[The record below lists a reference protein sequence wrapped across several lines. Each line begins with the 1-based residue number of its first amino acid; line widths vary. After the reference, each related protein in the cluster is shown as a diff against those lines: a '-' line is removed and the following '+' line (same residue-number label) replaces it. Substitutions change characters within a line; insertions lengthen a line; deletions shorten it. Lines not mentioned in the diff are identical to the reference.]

1 MSIKFYVLY
10 KTLMTGLQDR
20 AVLKFRPMANPPL
33 SEVDDLPPEGAIE
46 AVTPRFAPLYQQIR
60 ALIIKRLQ
68 AGEWKPGELI
78 PSETEIALRYRV
90 SQGTVRKAID
100 ALAADNLLVRRQGRG
115 TFVASHLEVRTQFRF
130 LRIRPDDL
138 PPDVESGQP
147 EAEFIESQA
156 GERAVQGH
164 VLRSQVL
171 ECRRLRGPADI
182 TRVLKLRAGEP
193 LVLVKRLLDLEGEPT
208 VLDEIWLPGARFRGL
223 SSERL
228 ANYSGPLY
236 ALLETEFGT
245 RMIRAE
251 ERIKAVPAPEE
262 IARVLHVRAGSPL
275 LRVDRVSHTYG
286 EEPVEFRRGWCVTEH
301 HHYFNELG

>member
-1 MSIKFYVLY
+1 
-10 KTLMTGLQDR
+10 
-20 AVLKFRPMANPPL
+20 MAQASL
-33 SEVDDLPPEGAIE
+33 TDSDEVAAE
-46 AVTPRFAPLYQQIR
+46 ATSDALAPRFAPLYQQIR
-60 ALIIKRLQ
+60 SLMIKRLQ
-68 AGEWKPGELI
+68 AGEWKPGEPI
-78 PSETEIALRYRV
+78 PSETDLAVRYKV

-130 LRIRPDDL
+130 LRIRPDEL
-138 PPDVESGQP
+138 PQGLVAASADSDSAAAVP
-147 EAEFIESQA
+147 
-156 GERAVQGH
+156 GERSVRGQ

-182 TRVLKLRAGEP
+182 ARILQLRAGEP

-208 VLDEIWLPGARFRGL
+208 VFDEIWLPGARFRGL
-223 SSERL
+223 SADRL

-251 ERIKAVPAPEE
+251 ERIKAVPAPDEV
-262 IARVLHVRAGSPL
+262 ARTLHVRMGTPL
-275 LRVDRVSHTYG
+275 LRVDRVSRTYG